1 MGFFK
6 NLKRSVGMARRFK
19 GGIKEEVVE
28 EIAKRVAEEDIEE
41 MIEEPPALGT
51 QHHYFGGKKSKE
63 DFLKSKGLHE
73 RPNSHMAIKAWE
85 EYQDRFYDW

>member
-6 NLKRSVGMARRFK
+6 NLNRRLGMAKRFS

-41 MIEEPPALGT
+41 MIEIKEDIPE
-51 QHHYFGGKKSKE
+51 GKKSKE
-63 DFLKSKGLHE
+63 EFLESKGLHD

-85 EYQDRFYDW
+85 EYKAS

>member
-6 NLKRSVGMARRFK
+6 NLKRSVGMAKRFR

-41 MIEEPPALGT
+41 LIVMEEEPVPE
-51 QHHYFGGKKSKE
+51 GKKSKE
-63 DFLKSKGLHE
+63 EFLISAGMQD
-73 RPNSHMAIKAWE
+73 RPNSLMALTAWE
-85 EYQDRFYDW
+85 EYKAS

>member
-6 NLKRSVGMARRFK
+6 NLNRRLGMAKRFS

-41 MIEEPPALGT
+41 MIEIKEDISE
-51 QHHYFGGKKSKE
+51 GKMSKE
-63 DFLKSKGLHE
+63 EFLISKGMKD
-73 RPNSHMAIKAWE
+73 RPNSLMALTAWE
-85 EYQDRFYDW
+85 EYKAS